1 MKQFIVPPSKLRSK
15 SRRAPFVRCSP
26 RRSICRRCFSR
37 FRSLCRA
44 IAQPEFT
51 ECCARLPVPTEP
63 RRTTILS
70 LPREL
75 ERLER
80 LAHLDRR
87 HARRNARRTSNHT
100 RHAIRVQLPR
110 SLPDDSR
117 SPRVRST
124 ESTIDLQPGRPNALS
139 AVCRSMGL
147 RRFWSRGR
155 QLPRWGP
162 VPGQP
167 LRLPGSVAYSPDVVR
182 TRRIATHLTN
192 DMPND
197 RQHDSRIEQRSD
209 QWNDQRNDPR
219 NDPQDD
225 RRDDQRIDQQ
235 NDRRNVLS
243 TVASAPNVLN
253 VRLNESEA
261 LTIARRRPVD
271 LLDGDVSANAV
282 SPFARTRNP
291 ITISAEVV
299 AVPVEAAAIVRRRDS
314 RR

>member
-1 MKQFIVPPSKLRSK
+1 
-15 SRRAPFVRCSP
+15 
-26 RRSICRRCFSR
+26 
-37 FRSLCRA
+37 
-44 IAQPEFT
+44 
-51 ECCARLPVPTEP
+51 
-63 RRTTILS
+63 
-70 LPREL
+70 
-75 ERLER
+75 
-80 LAHLDRR
+80 
-87 HARRNARRTSNHT
+87 
-100 RHAIRVQLPR
+100 
-110 SLPDDSR
+110 
-117 SPRVRST
+117 
-124 ESTIDLQPGRPNALS
+124 
-139 AVCRSMGL
+139 MGL

-197 RQHDSRIEQRSD
+197 RQHDRHNDPRIEQRSD
-209 QWNDQRNDPR
+209 QRSDQRNERRNVRRNNPR